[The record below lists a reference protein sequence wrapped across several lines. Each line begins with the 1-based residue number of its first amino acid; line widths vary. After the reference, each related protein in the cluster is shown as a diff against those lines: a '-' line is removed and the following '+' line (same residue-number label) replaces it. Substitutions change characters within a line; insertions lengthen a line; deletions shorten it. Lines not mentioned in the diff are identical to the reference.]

1 MTTCFAPHIIR
12 HFLFDRF
19 MCVLSPTGNVRAARD
34 TIEKTGL
41 LSLLYQKIIMPTTR
55 VSQLIKER
63 LNFFTAYYSVLISI
77 YFSIIAFPQFLKPA
91 QNICLNNVSI
101 SIAKAVAMDNSL
113 LYFNFIR
120 AIAISFVI
128 VFPVVS
134 LWYLNGKSYKL
145 IAAYEFDFGK
155 SRHDSLYDLF
165 AEVALPT
172 ILWTSSCGATVLLS
186 LSVGSSNG
194 AVLWVILY
202 LIPFY
207 VIGPVILEARTVP
220 R

>member
-1 MTTCFAPHIIR
+1 
-12 HFLFDRF
+12 
-19 MCVLSPTGNVRAARD
+19 MCVLSPKVDLRAASG
-34 TIEKTGL
+34 TINKIGL
-41 LSLLYQKIIMPTTR
+41 LSLPHRKFIMPTTR
-55 VSQLIKER
+55 VSQSIKGR

-113 LYFNFIR
+113 LYFNFFR

-128 VFPVVS
+128 VFPIVS

-145 IAAYEFDFGK
+145 IAAYEFDFVR
-155 SRHDSLYDLF
+155 SRQDSLYDLF

-186 LSVGSSNG
+186 LSVGSANG

-207 VIGPVILEARTVP
+207 IIGPVILEARTVP